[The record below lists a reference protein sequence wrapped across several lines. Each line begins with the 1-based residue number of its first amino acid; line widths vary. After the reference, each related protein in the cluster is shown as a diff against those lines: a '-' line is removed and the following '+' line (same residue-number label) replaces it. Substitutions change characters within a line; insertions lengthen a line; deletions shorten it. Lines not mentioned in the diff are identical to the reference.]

1 MSGFLEELLGE
12 KLVTGGGEEVDV
24 HSLSARGI
32 SLLGLYFGCSLS
44 APCAQLSASLAA
56 FYGRLRGDAA
66 AGPGAGAGPGPGAG
80 AAAEPEPRRRL
91 EIVFVSSDQD
101 QRQWQDFV
109 RDMPWLALPYKEKH
123 RKLKL
128 WNKYRISNIPSL
140 IFLDATTGKVV
151 CRNGLLVIRDD
162 PEGLEFPW
170 GPKPFREVIAG
181 PLLRNNGQSLESS
194 SLEGSHVGVY
204 FSAHWC
210 PPCRSLTR
218 VLVESYRK
226 IKEAGQKF
234 EIIFVSADRSEDS
247 FKQYFSEMPW
257 LAVPYTDEARRSRLN
272 RLYGI
277 QGIPTLIVLDPQG
290 EVITRQGRVEVL
302 NDEDCREFPWH
313 PKPVLE
319 LSDSNAVQLNEGP
332 CLVLFVDSEDDGES
346 EAAKQLIQPIAEKII
361 AKYKAKEEEAPLL
374 FFVAGELVRAPCSFH
389 TVSGSQERRR
399 QPDTLSQHPFIT
411 SSVASSA
418 KPCWSPCRQ
427 LKSPGS
433 AAVEWREQSR
443 MT

>member
-24 HSLSARGI
+24 HSLGARGI

-234 EIIFVSADRSEDS
+234 EIIFVSADRSEES

-277 QGIPTLIVLDPQG
+277 Q
-290 EVITRQGRVEVL
+290 
-302 NDEDCREFPWH
+302 
-313 PKPVLE
+313 
-319 LSDSNAVQLNEGP
+319 
-332 CLVLFVDSEDDGES
+332 DSEDDGES

-374 FFVAGELVRAPCSFH
+374 FFVAGEDDMTDSLRDYTNLPEAAPLLTILDMSARAKY
-389 TVSGSQERRR
+389 VMDVEE
-399 QPDTLSQHPFIT
+399 IT
-411 SSVASSA
+411 PAIVEAFVNDFLA
-418 KPCWSPCRQ
+418 EKLKPEPI
-427 LKSPGS
+427 
-433 AAVEWREQSR
+433 
-443 MT
+443 

>member
-1 MSGFLEELLGE
+1 MQELRN
-12 KLVTGGGEEVDV
+12 
-24 HSLSARGI
+24 S
-32 SLLGLYFGCSLS
+32 
-44 APCAQLSASLAA
+44 
-56 FYGRLRGDAA
+56 
-66 AGPGAGAGPGPGAG
+66 
-80 AAAEPEPRRRL
+80 
-91 EIVFVSSDQD
+91 
-101 QRQWQDFV
+101 
-109 RDMPWLALPYKEKH
+109 
-123 RKLKL
+123 LKL

-226 IKEAGQKF
+226 IKEAGQNF
-234 EIIFVSADRSEDS
+234 EIIFVSADRSEES

-277 QGIPTLIVLDPQG
+277 QGRRSRPRL
-290 EVITRQGRVEVL
+290 RV
-302 NDEDCREFPWH
+302 
-313 PKPVLE
+313 
-319 LSDSNAVQLNEGP
+319 
-332 CLVLFVDSEDDGES
+332 
-346 EAAKQLIQPIAEKII
+346 
-361 AKYKAKEEEAPLL
+361 APGNLL
-374 FFVAGELVRAPCSFH
+374 
-389 TVSGSQERRR
+389 T
-399 QPDTLSQHPFIT
+399 
-411 SSVASSA
+411 
-418 KPCWSPCRQ
+418 
-427 LKSPGS
+427 
-433 AAVEWREQSR
+433 
-443 MT
+443 